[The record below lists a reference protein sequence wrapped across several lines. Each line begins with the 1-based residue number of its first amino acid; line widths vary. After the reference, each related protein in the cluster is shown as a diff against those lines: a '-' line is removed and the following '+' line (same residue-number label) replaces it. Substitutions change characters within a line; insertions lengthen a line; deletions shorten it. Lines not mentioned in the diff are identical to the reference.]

1 MQHPAILLW
10 LQLFMPLRFPGS
22 YCRLHIGSRF
32 VLPDLRLT
40 EVDQRRPNQSALQ
53 RNPEN
58 SAQSVKRFTLCPII
72 PSPFSYDGWTAVW
85 RTSVVIRAPK
95 REC

>member
-32 VLPDLRLT
+32 VLPDR
-40 EVDQRRPNQSALQ
+40 
-53 RNPEN
+53 
-58 SAQSVKRFTLCPII
+58 
-72 PSPFSYDGWTAVW
+72 
-85 RTSVVIRAPK
+85 VIRRASPLVAGA
-95 REC
+95 RNDLYRTQGRLRS